1 MAGYIGN
8 SPTPVP
14 LTSADLADSII
25 TSAKIADGTI
35 ASADLATGVGGKVL
49 QVVTATDTT
58 QRIHNF
64 SYICNRFIIL
74 YQLSITPSSSFK

>member
-35 ASADLATGVGGKVL
+35 VVLTLMLYASGAGNGTND
-49 QVVTATDTT
+49 
-58 QRIHNF
+58 F
-64 SYICNRFIIL
+64 SSVNGAIFR
-74 YQLSITPSSSFK
+74 

>member
-25 TSAKIADGTI
+25 TSAKIVDGAIVGDDINSTFN
-35 ASADLATGVGGKVL
+35 LTGKT
-49 QVVTATDTT
+49 VTNCNNYTDK
-58 QRIHNF
+58 
-64 SYICNRFIIL
+64 L
-74 YQLSITPSSSFK
+74 

>member
-25 TSAKIADGTI
+25 TSAKIVDGTI
-35 ASADLATGVGGKVL
+35 TTADLL
-49 QVVTATDTT
+49 LIQMHHLE
-58 QRIHNF
+58 I
-64 SYICNRFIIL
+64 
-74 YQLSITPSSSFK
+74 SSSMGI